1 MQAGYFLVVV
11 ALLPF
16 LYYLFLRREEHRYS
30 EVLKTEMEAREND
43 GDCDGVRLIVS
54 TDNGGGDSGGGDNK
68 ASSHS
73 PEICS
78 EIAWADLPTVFQR
91 HWTVLGYNRQK
102 WDAGH
107 PNDVLKPV
115 GVRALPLRTLTY
127 ADVY

>member
-1 MQAGYFLVVV
+1 MQAGYFLVGV

-54 TDNGGGDSGGGDNK
+54 TDSGGGDK
-68 ASSHS
+68 K
-73 PEICS
+73 EIREVWS
-78 EIAWADLPTVFQR
+78 ELAWADLPTVFQR